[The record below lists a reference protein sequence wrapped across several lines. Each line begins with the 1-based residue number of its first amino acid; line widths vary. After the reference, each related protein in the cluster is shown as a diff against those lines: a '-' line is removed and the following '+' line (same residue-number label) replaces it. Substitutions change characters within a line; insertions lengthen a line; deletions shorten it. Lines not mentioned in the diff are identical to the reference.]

1 MKYVVGALLL
11 VLASYPTAA
20 QEMSR
25 EATLQLIGKTVAEI
39 NARTSEYQA
48 GGWGQ
53 TSIDVAIQMA
63 VDLRDRLSSNPYV
76 RVSSVSVGI
85 PYGVSFEFTFPDA
98 SLRTAP

>member
-48 GGWGQ
+48 AG
-53 TSIDVAIQMA
+53 
-63 VDLRDRLSSNPYV
+63 
-76 RVSSVSVGI
+76 
-85 PYGVSFEFTFPDA
+85 
-98 SLRTAP
+98 